1 MYLDLEQVHWKHKTN
16 GQRPSSSNPQ
26 ERLYSPP
33 LPADGASTRS
43 VLKIRRVRERDYGTY
58 ECAAANNE
66 GTAVGEVELTGKQ
79 LTNDKGLSYEYR
91 APHLQ

>member
-1 MYLDLEQVHWKHKTN
+1 MIPWQNSDLILVFSLEQVHWKHKTN

-33 LPADGASTRS
+33 LAADGAARS

-66 GTAVGEVELTGKQ
+66 GTAVGEVELTGNYIPTVK
-79 LTNDKGLSYEYR
+79 S
-91 APHLQ
+91 A